1 MTAPSTPLVHQRVVV
16 SGLGA
21 VGASLLELLRDRAD
35 DLRERHSLVVSVVGA
50 VDSRGAAVA
59 ADGSGG
65 LDPSSV
71 LDLKRA
77 GSSVSALTGSGRP
90 GAAAAD
96 VVAELGEGADV
107 LVEAGPGDLTDGG
120 PGLVAVR
127 AARRRGLDVV
137 LANKAPLVLAWDEV
151 TGAGGGGRV
160 RYGAC
165 AGGAVP
171 TVDAGRRLLASASAL
186 RVETALNSTC
196 NLVLRLVEGG
206 ATAAEAIAE
215 AQRRGVAEPD
225 PSADVDGWDAAVKLV
240 IVANAVLGRAAVLAD
255 VAVTGIRGVD
265 PADLAAARERGEAV
279 VLLGLAERAGP
290 EEEWRLSVRPTAL
303 ARTHP
308 LARMEPEEQGVVFT
322 TDVAG
327 RLAVTGFARDAV
339 PTAASVLRDLVDL
352 ATTGR

>member
-1 MTAPSTPLVHQRVVV
+1 MTSPSTPLVRQRVVV

-21 VGASLLELLRDRAD
+21 VGTSLLQLLLDRAD
-35 DLRERHSLVVSVVGA
+35 DLRERHSLVVDVVGA
-50 VDSRGAAVA
+50 VDSRGAAA
-59 ADGSGG
+59 SAGG
-65 LDPSSV
+65 LDLAAV
-71 LDLKRA
+71 LATKRGGASAADLPGA
-77 GSSVSALTGSGRP
+77 GRP
-90 GAAAAD
+90 GARVAD
-96 VVAELGEGADV
+96 VLAEVGDGVDV
-107 LVEAGPGDLTDGG
+107 LVEAGPGDLGDGG
-120 PGLVAVR
+120 AGLAAVR
-127 AARRRGLDVV
+127 EAQRRGLDVV
-137 LANKAPLVLAWDEV
+137 LANKAPLVLAWGEV
-151 TGAGGGGRV
+151 TGGAGGSRV

-206 ATAAEAIAE
+206 ATAEEAIAE

-225 PSADVDGWDAAVKLV
+225 PSTDVDGWDAAVKLV
-240 IVANAVLGRAAVLAD
+240 IIANAVLGRAAVLDD
-255 VAVTGIRGVD
+255 VAVTGIRDVD
-265 PADLAAARERGEAV
+265 PAELAAARERGEAV
-279 VLLGLAERAGP
+279 VLVGLAEREGP

-327 RLAVTGFARDAV
+327 RLAVTGYAPDAV

-352 ATTGR
+352 AATAR